1 MNMTIDK
8 EKRAWLYARLGKI
21 MNVIVEEVGDGNIN
35 DISYS
40 RHGFRWAVDGCR
52 RAYEKR
58 FSEKVSIEDLFEIC
72 EELHI
77 VEQLKS
83 GVAEDVARDEAT
95 RYFGLKLARKNNSV
109 ELLASEVCEYIR
121 AGGKFYGVK
130 AKDLPFFERMRRYQR
145 KNGSEETSFAS
156 ALKVIEEYYFS
167 NVAPLESP
175 EQRLQKED
183 FAYMSMDEF
192 NKATTRI
199 EHISK
204 LYKIAAQ
211 NAESDGAVDIV
222 YNNEEWSDTLSSM
235 ELGMTSIEFVSLI
248 FEYF

>member
-121 AGGKFYGVK
+121 AGGKGISPLV
-130 AKDLPFFERMRRYQR
+130 ARRYTT
-145 KNGSEETSFAS
+145 E
-156 ALKVIEEYYFS
+156 
-167 NVAPLESP
+167 
-175 EQRLQKED
+175 
-183 FAYMSMDEF
+183 
-192 NKATTRI
+192 TRI
-199 EHISK
+199 NRIR
-204 LYKIAAQ
+204 I
-211 NAESDGAVDIV
+211 
-222 YNNEEWSDTLSSM
+222 
-235 ELGMTSIEFVSLI
+235 
-248 FEYF
+248 